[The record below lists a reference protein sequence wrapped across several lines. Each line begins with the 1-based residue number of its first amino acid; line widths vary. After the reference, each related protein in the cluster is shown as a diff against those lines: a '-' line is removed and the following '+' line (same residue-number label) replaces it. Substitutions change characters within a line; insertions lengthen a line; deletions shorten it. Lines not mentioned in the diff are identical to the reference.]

1 MPRARKWSI
10 KIADALIASI
20 DDALLLELGLIFDGA
35 VLTPKMIWESL
46 TVRFSVRAPVRKA
59 ELRTLLESL
68 TLDDFPSIIAYAARL
83 KSIFLEL
90 RQLGVRIEKEDMF
103 FRLFKGLPDFYRPV
117 VAHMYLSGLDTLTF
131 ESAVEHLSSY
141 RSLCS
146 KRDTFAQPVDAQ
158 VNSTAALVADVDNSP
173 EKGKRADTPTCYNC
187 GKVGHISRDCNKP
200 RNQRVRRIFCPVC
213 RVHDKHRVSEC
224 PFVQKAHSLAAS
236 ASGHAAMA
244 ETEKKSEDI
253 FEDVLV
259 ADVFVSDEV
268 ATAVPD
274 TSADWLMDSGASKHM
289 CNDLSSFSYT
299 EKVDAPIRVKVA
311 DGNIIDCDT
320 VGKVPLRLY
329 VGDGMTRLTTL
340 IDVVYVP
347 TFGKN
352 LFSVSSALDNC
363 NGKLVMDRHSCT
375 VTSPDGVILAMGTR
389 SSTSKLFALS
399 I

>member
-1 MPRARKWSI
+1 M
-10 KIADALIASI
+10 
-20 DDALLLELGLIFDGA
+20 
-35 VLTPKMIWESL
+35 
-46 TVRFSVRAPVRKA
+46 
-59 ELRTLLESL
+59 
-68 TLDDFPSIIAYAARL
+68 
-83 KSIFLEL
+83 
-90 RQLGVRIEKEDMF
+90 
-103 FRLFKGLPDFYRPV
+103 
-117 VAHMYLSGLDTLTF
+117 
-131 ESAVEHLSSY
+131 
-141 RSLCS
+141 
-146 KRDTFAQPVDAQ
+146 
-158 VNSTAALVADVDNSP
+158 
-173 EKGKRADTPTCYNC
+173 
-187 GKVGHISRDCNKP
+187 
-200 RNQRVRRIFCPVC
+200 
-213 RVHDKHRVSEC
+213 HDKHRVSEC

-289 CNDLSSFSYT
+289 CNDLSFFSYT

-320 VGKVPLRLY
+320 VGKVPLRLH

-347 TFGKN
+347 TFGEN

-375 VTSPDGVILAMGTR
+375 VTSPDGVILAIGTR